1 MAERNDEMVAEVSL
15 KENAVYKVKDGKLEK
30 LDTPPKGYGKQ
41 TVFWQ
46 DGKPGNVEIWYTCK

>member
-1 MAERNDEMVAEVSL
+1 MAAQNEDMIGEVDL
-15 KENAVYKVKDGKLEK
+15 MENAVYKVKDGQLVK

-41 TVFWQ
+41 TIFWQ